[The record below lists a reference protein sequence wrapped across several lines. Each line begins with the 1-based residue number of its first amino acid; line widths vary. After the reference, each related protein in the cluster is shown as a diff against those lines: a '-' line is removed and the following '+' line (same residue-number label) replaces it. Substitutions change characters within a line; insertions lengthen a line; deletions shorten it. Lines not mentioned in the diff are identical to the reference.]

1 MEERI
6 QRSLA
11 YQFRDP
17 RLLARA
23 LTHRSLGADNNER
36 LEFLGD
42 SVLGFV
48 ISQLLYA
55 RNPRASEGR
64 LTRMRAALVRRE
76 TLAAIARELDLGP
89 ALRLGSGEL
98 KSGGHDRDSIL
109 ADAYEAVVGA
119 IFLDG
124 GVRAARG
131 FVEKSMGTRFED
143 VRERDSLKDPK
154 TRLQEQLQ
162 KRGLPVPEYTMLD
175 VSGAAH
181 RQHFVVQCSVAG
193 LDQTVRGEGSS
204 RRQAEQRA
212 AENALR
218 RLSDDN
224 G

>member
-11 YQFRDP
+11 YQFKDP
-17 RLLARA
+17 QLLARA
-23 LTHRSLGADNNER
+23 LTHRSLGTDNNER

-48 ISQLLYA
+48 ISQMLYA

-76 TLAAIARELDLGP
+76 TLSAIARELGLGP

-109 ADAYEAVVGA
+109 ADAFEAVVGA

-124 GVRAARG
+124 GVRAARA
-131 FVEKSMGTRFED
+131 FVERSMGARFDD
-143 VRERDSLKDPK
+143 VRERNSLKDPK
-154 TRLQEQLQ
+154 TRLQELLQ
-162 KRGLPVPEYTMLD
+162 KRGLPVPDYDMLD

-193 LDQTVRGEGSS
+193 LEPPVRGEGSS

-212 AENALR
+212 AEAALR
-218 RLSDDN
+218 QLSDEN
-224 G
+224 A